1 MTSEVTTTEG
11 IAQSLIPYYM
21 DGGKKAR
28 YLSYMIAGFS
38 IMESVKLAKIH
49 LKTVKIWR
57 NTDPKFKEL
66 EDSTPEL
73 RRELADH
80 LIDIEFTRNFR
91 LVLAKD
97 FEILFKDATDQLLT
111 EKEQA
116 YLLVIR
122 KFYTPEQLIRIRQL
136 AGGTDNT
143 GEAFDFT
150 KTVLTIRL
158 EKEEKIAR

>member
-1 MTSEVTTTEG
+1 MTELTTTEG

-49 LKTVKIWR
+49 LKSVMRWR
-57 NTDPKFKEL
+57 ESDAKFKEL
-66 EDSTPEL
+66 EESTPEL
-73 RRELADH
+73 RQQLADH

-97 FEILFKDATDQLLT
+97 FEILFKDATGGALT

-122 KFYTPEQLIRIRQL
+122 KFYTPQQLMMVKQLISGDGDKSQP
-136 AGGTDNT
+136 
-143 GEAFDFT
+143 FDFT
-150 KTVLTIRL
+150 KTVLEIRL
-158 EKEEKIAR
+158 SKEERHG